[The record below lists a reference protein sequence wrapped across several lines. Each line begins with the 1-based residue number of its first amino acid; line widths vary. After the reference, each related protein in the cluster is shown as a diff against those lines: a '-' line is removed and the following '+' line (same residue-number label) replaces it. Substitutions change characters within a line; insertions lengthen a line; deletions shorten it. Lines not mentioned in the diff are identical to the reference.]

1 MKVYA
6 LVGPSGTGKSHRAR
20 VLSHEYGI
28 SLIIDDGLL
37 IWNGR
42 ILAGK
47 TAKKAETKVGAI
59 KTALFYEDKLVEE
72 TKRGI
77 KYSGENEILV
87 LGTSIGM
94 VEFIA
99 ERLDLGEINEI
110 INIENIASPNEI
122 NAAKKVRSKEGK
134 HVIPVPQI
142 DVQSLFPGYIIDVLE
157 MFSSRFSNEEKKESS
172 IVRPKFSFDGEL
184 IIYDKVIV
192 KTINYFLENN
202 FSEIA
207 EINKVNVEKKKFGLE
222 IELELSLNYGLVIP
236 DYVSEIEE
244 SLTNKLE
251 NFTGIKIY
259 DMLISVV
266 SLNVDL

>member
-20 VLSHEYGI
+20 VLSHEYDI

-47 TAKKAETKVGAI
+47 TAKKEKTKVGAI

-72 TKRGI
+72 TKKGI
-77 KYSGENEILV
+77 KYSGEDEILI

-94 VEFIA
+94 VEFIVK
-99 ERLDLGEINEI
+99 RLDLKNIDEI
-110 INIENIASPNEI
+110 INIENIASEQEI
-122 NAAKKVRSKEGK
+122 NTAKNIRNKEGK
-134 HVIPVPQI
+134 HVIPVPEI
-142 DVQSLFPGYIIDVLE
+142 EVQSLFPGHIIDVLE

-184 IIYDKVIV
+184 IIYDKVIIN
-192 KTINYFLENN
+192 TIEYYIKNN
-202 FSEIA
+202 FSKITK
-207 EINKVNVEKKKFGLE
+207 INNIDVEKKKFGLDVN
-222 IELELSLNYGLVIP
+222 LELTLKYGIIIP
-236 DYVSEIEE
+236 DYITEMKE
-244 SLTNKLE
+244 SLKGKIE
-251 NFTGIKIY
+251 SFTGVKIIN
-259 DMLISVV
+259 LSVSVISL
-266 SLNVDL
+266 SLDD

>member
-6 LVGPSGTGKSHRAR
+6 LVGPSGSGKSHRAR

-47 TAKKAETKVGAI
+47 TAKKEKTKVGAI

-72 TKRGI
+72 TKKGI
-77 KYSGENEILV
+77 EYSGENEILI

-94 VEFIA
+94 VKFIA
-99 ERLDLGEINEI
+99 KRLDLGEIDEI
-110 INIENIASPNEI
+110 INIENIASEQEI
-122 NAAKKVRSKEGK
+122 SAAKNVRAKEGK
-134 HVIPVPQI
+134 HVIPVPEI
-142 DVQSLFPGYIIDVLE
+142 EVQSLFPGHIIDVLE
-157 MFSSRFSNEEKKESS
+157 MFSSRFSEKEKKESS

-192 KTINYFLENN
+192 KTIEYYLENN
-202 FSEIA
+202 FSEIT
-207 EINKVNVEKKKFGLE
+207 EINNVDVEKKKFGLD
-222 IELELSLNYGLVIP
+222 ISLELTLKYGVIIP
-236 DYVSEIEE
+236 DYIAEMKE
-244 SLTNKLE
+244 SLTDKLE
-251 NFTGIKIY
+251 NFTGVKIQ
-259 DMLISVV
+259 DISVSIV
-266 SLNVDL
+266 SLAVDL

>member
-47 TAKKAETKVGAI
+47 TAKKEKTKVGAI

-72 TKRGI
+72 TKKGI
-77 KYSGENEILV
+77 EYSGENEILI
-87 LGTSIGM
+87 LGTSLRM
-94 VEFIA
+94 VEFIVK
-99 ERLDLGEINEI
+99 RLDLGGIDEI
-110 INIENIASPNEI
+110 IDIKNIASKQEI
-122 NAAKKVRSKEGK
+122 SAAKDVRAKEGK
-134 HVIPVPQI
+134 HVIPVPEI
-142 DVQSLFPGYIIDVLE
+142 EVQSLFPGHIIDVLE
-157 MFSSRFSNEEKKESS
+157 IFSSRFSNKEKKESS

-192 KTINYFLENN
+192 KTIEYYLKNN
-202 FSEIA
+202 FSEITN
-207 EINKVNVEKKKFGLE
+207 INNIKVDKKKFGLE
-222 IELELSLNYGLVIP
+222 VELELTLKYGVIIP
-236 DYVSEIEE
+236 DYIAKMKD

-251 NFTGIKIY
+251 NFSGVKIQN
-259 DMLISVV
+259 MAVSIV
-266 SLNVDL
+266 SLSVDL